1 MSKIIVKKI
10 KIDNFAKNKSEMKK
24 LISVVLM
31 VFWVISPVFAQNTL
45 ENFFRTDEKFY
56 VVVAV
61 LAIIML
67 GILFYVIRLDRKI
80 SNLEKQNKETTN

>member
-1 MSKIIVKKI
+1 
-10 KIDNFAKNKSEMKK
+10 MKK
-24 LISVVLM
+24 LIGSLI
-31 VFWVISPVFAQNTL
+31 FALCSFISAFAQNTV

-67 GILFYVIRLDRKI
+67 GILLYVVRLDRKI
-80 SNLEKQNKETTN
+80 RNLEKQEKETSKNV

>member
-1 MSKIIVKKI
+1 
-10 KIDNFAKNKSEMKK
+10 MKK
-24 LISVVLM
+24 LISVVLIAL
-31 VFWVISPVFAQNTL
+31 WGISPVFAQNTV

-80 SNLEKQNKETTN
+80 SDWEKQNKESSN

>member
-1 MSKIIVKKI
+1 
-10 KIDNFAKNKSEMKK
+10 MKK
-24 LISVVLM
+24 LISLVLLA
-31 VFWVISPVFAQNTL
+31 FGCNFPASAQNAV

-67 GILFYVIRLDRKI
+67 GILSYIIRLDRKI
-80 SNLEKQNKETTN
+80 TNIENQEKEPSK